1 MERAIVLVNLS
12 PGTEEK
18 AAEALKHTSGVAEVY
33 QTYGLYDLL
42 VFVEGET
49 EQAVK
54 STISEKLRANKNI
67 TSTITMK
74 VVS

>member
-12 PGTEEK
+12 PGTEGQSI
-18 AAEALKHTSGVAEVY
+18 AALRKTPGIAAVY
-33 QTYGLYDLL
+33 QTYGIYDLL
-42 VFVEGET
+42 VLVEGAD

-54 STISEKLRANKNI
+54 SVITEKLRANPGVL
-67 TSTITMK
+67 STITMK

>member
-12 PGTEEK
+12 PGAEES
-18 AAEALKHTSGVAEVY
+18 AISSLKKTAGISAVY
-33 QTYGLYDLL
+33 QTYGIYDLL
-42 VFVEGET
+42 VLVEGAD

-54 STISEKLRANKNI
+54 AVITEKLRANPGVL
-67 TSTITMK
+67 STITMK

>member
-12 PGTEEK
+12 PGTEES
-18 AAEALKHTSGVAEVY
+18 AADALRRTPGVAEVY

-42 VFVEGET
+42 VIVEGEN

-54 STISEKLRANKNI
+54 ATISEKLRANKSI